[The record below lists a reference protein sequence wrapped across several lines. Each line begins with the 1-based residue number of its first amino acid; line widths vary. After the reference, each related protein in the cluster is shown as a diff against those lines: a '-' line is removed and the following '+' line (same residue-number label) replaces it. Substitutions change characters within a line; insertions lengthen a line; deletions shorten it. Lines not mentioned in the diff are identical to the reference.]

1 MIYKIL
7 TTSNFEI
14 EFQKIFYYI
23 NFNLKEPLV
32 ARKFYSKIISSI
44 TSLNYFPERYPKFS
58 DFKNH
63 DSNIRKLIVDKYI
76 IIYQV
81 KNDSRQIFILHIFH
95 CSQNYLSLF

>member
-1 MIYKIL
+1 MTYKII

-14 EFQKIFYYI
+14 EFQKIYNYI
-23 NFNLKEPLV
+23 SFNLKEPLV

-63 DSNIRKLIVDKYI
+63 NSNIRKIIVNNYI
-76 IIYQV
+76 IIYQI
-81 KNDSRQIFILHIFH
+81 KNDSHKIFILHIFH
-95 CSQNYLSLF
+95 CRQNYLNLF